1 MVRVP
6 DQLDQRIKRVFLSN
20 KGKEMMKSALPVME
34 QTSNEVRKGITD
46 EEINL
51 FKDVLN
57 KIYKNITAD

>member
-1 MVRVP
+1 
-6 DQLDQRIKRVFLSN
+6 
-20 KGKEMMKSALPVME
+20 MKSALPVME

>member
-20 KGKEMMKSALPVME
+20 KGKEMMKSTLPVMK
-34 QTSNEVRKGITD
+34 QTSNEVRRGITD
-46 EEINL
+46 LEINL
-51 FKDVLN
+51 FKEVLN